1 MLARFIEIRIG
12 HDVANYSLRRQNAV
26 AMPRRGKCA
35 LRDSRSTSDYKLSPR
50 PGWTTAGA
58 RGGGA
63 ADVWLIHSS
72 GMNRRLAGVML
83 IGLLCGCTS
92 LLPRSKEVSVSPWH
106 TYQEA
111 QQTFDM
117 ILPGKTTAFELKLLS
132 LDPDTNPNI
141 AILNYSD
148 VLRRFLMNQSV
159 SLADLDDGVR
169 ECVMAKTGC
178 MGYEI
183 NQKLVKKHRNGS
195 FWLDFLGFKR
205 ETHTAGWRFQG
216 LILMKEGVVV
226 YKLTGG
232 QPVIHETEEN
242 NTPLGPLQG
251 VGNKFLGAFGM

>member
-1 MLARFIEIRIG
+1 
-12 HDVANYSLRRQNAV
+12 
-26 AMPRRGKCA
+26 
-35 LRDSRSTSDYKLSPR
+35 
-50 PGWTTAGA
+50 
-58 RGGGA
+58 
-63 ADVWLIHSS
+63 
-72 GMNRRLAGVML
+72 MNWRVAGVML
-83 IGLLCGCTS
+83 IGLLCGCTG
-92 LLPRSKEVSVSPWH
+92 LLPRSKEVSVSPWN

-117 ILPGKTTAFELKLLS
+117 IQPGKTTAFELKLLS

-159 SLADLDDGVR
+159 SLADLDHGVR
-169 ECVMAKTGC
+169 DCVMAKTEC
-178 MGYEI
+178 LGYEI
-183 NQKLVKKHRNGS
+183 NQKLVKRHRNGS
-195 FWLDFLGFKR
+195 FWLDFMGFKR

-251 VGNKFLGAFGM
+251 VGSKFLGVVGL